1 MTTARHLILR
11 AGAIGLATFDALR
24 RRGETVR
31 LITRSGR
38 ARGAPTT
45 SRSPGATPATPPAPQ
60 RERLIPRPAGAAL
73 ASVEATAARLVSMD
87 NVSLYRRARRHPHT
101 ESRAY
106 DAPTTKGQ
114 LRCVW
119 RGLIAAHR
127 ASVHHVPSV
136 HASRPP
142 TPSGPSRA
150 LPHSWP
156 AEHRAF

>member
-106 DAPTTKGQ
+106 DAPHHQRATPVRMART
-114 LRCVW
+114 
-119 RGLIAAHR
+119 HR
-127 ASVHHVPSV
+127 
-136 HASRPP
+136 RPP
-142 TPSGPSRA
+142 GQRPPRAIGPRVTTTYSERA
-150 LPHSWP
+150 QPG
-156 AEHRAF
+156 AAAFLAG